1 MESLEQQ
8 LESFRSK
15 RFISIPLAG
24 MIVWSLVGL
33 AGWLLTPFQA
43 VWVLFIGTGCIV
55 YLGMFISKYTGEYL
69 YVRSKKTMFDF
80 LYLHVMLSTIFIFGI
95 AIPFFLIDYTSLPLT
110 VGILTGIAWLPAS
123 YLMKHW
129 IGYFHSISRT
139 LLIVA
144 AWYLFP
150 EQRFIAIP
158 VVIVILYGISIL
170 VLERRW
176 RSMQNA

>member
-1 MESLEQQ
+1 
-8 LESFRSK
+8 
-15 RFISIPLAG
+15 
-24 MIVWSLVGL
+24 
-33 AGWLLTPFQA
+33 
-43 VWVLFIGTGCIV
+43 
-55 YLGMFISKYTGEYL
+55 
-69 YVRSKKTMFDF
+69 
-80 LYLHVMLSTIFIFGI
+80 
-95 AIPFFLIDYTSLPLT
+95 
-110 VGILTGIAWLPAS
+110 
-123 YLMKHW
+123 MKHW

-150 EQRFIAIP
+150 EQRFISIP